1 MGHPSRAASPY
12 AARPL
17 PGTTEPGHCFH
28 ARGSLDHKPRPA
40 EPVPSMVA
48 VAIVPRLKSL
58 GQAAITL
65 KRAKELALLSGLKLL
80 GFRA

>member
-1 MGHPSRAASPY
+1 
-12 AARPL
+12 
-17 PGTTEPGHCFH
+17 
-28 ARGSLDHKPRPA
+28 
-40 EPVPSMVA
+40 MVA